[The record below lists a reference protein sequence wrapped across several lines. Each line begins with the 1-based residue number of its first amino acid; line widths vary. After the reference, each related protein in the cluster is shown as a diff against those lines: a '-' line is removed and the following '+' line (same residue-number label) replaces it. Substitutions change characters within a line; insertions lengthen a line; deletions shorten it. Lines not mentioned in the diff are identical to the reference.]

1 MPSGI
6 LGQQFV
12 GVESAWHVLGKVR
25 PNCISAKEAVNEGG
39 MAYDIVKAPLAATL
53 PDGNSVATEN
63 YALMRAPNPDDPNW
77 AYLGVCSQD
86 YSFWQN
92 VEIAEM
98 VDSLIDTTGWKFSTA
113 GALDKGAT
121 LFICLKADS
130 FSVRGDEVTEY
141 FTYAETRNGKTSSNA
156 IVSPIR
162 VVCRNT
168 LNVATDRAS
177 SLIPMRHH
185 GTYKDIS
192 KFVMSMIG
200 EAAKSRDSLR
210 EAMNALAGITVNDDL
225 VNAMVMETVP
235 LPTVP
240 DILKLPKERLEGRMI
255 ETAKRAEYTYTTM
268 VNSTNALRTQIVNR
282 YVNSPDIPDNS
293 PIAGTAWHC
302 YNAVA
307 HVTTHDM
314 GTLGTRGGKASPESR
329 AKADIFGDGLGM
341 RNRAFK
347 FLISQ

>member
-1 MPSGI
+1 MAPGI

-12 GVESAWHVLGKVR
+12 GTESAWHILGKVR
-25 PNCISAKEAVNEGG
+25 PTCVSATEAVNEGG

-53 PDGNSVATEN
+53 PDGSSVATEN
-63 YALMRAPNPDDPNW
+63 YALMRAPNADDSGW
-77 AYLGVCSQD
+77 AYLGVCSED

-98 VDSLIDTTGWKFSTA
+98 VDSLIHTTGWKFSTA

-130 FSVRGDEVTEY
+130 FSVKGDEISEY

-162 VVCRNT
+162 VVCTNT
-168 LNVATDRAS
+168 LNVATNSAS

-192 KFVMSMIG
+192 KFIMTMIG
-200 EAAKSRDSLR
+200 EAAKSKQGLRD
-210 EAMNALAGITVNDDL
+210 AMTALASITVNDEI
-225 VNAMVMETVP
+225 VNAMVMEAVP
-235 LPTVP
+235 LPSVP
-240 DILKLPKERLEGRMI
+240 DILKLPKERLEGRMV
-255 ETAKRAEYTYTTM
+255 ETAKRAEYTYTTQI
-268 VNSTNALRTQIVNR
+268 NSTNALRTQIVNR

-293 PIAGTAWHC
+293 PIAGTAWHA

-329 AKADIFGDGLGM
+329 AKADLFGDGLAM
-341 RNRAFK
+341 RNKAFK